1 VYAYR
6 FSYVATSLKEPGA
19 QHATDIPFFFDTA
32 AIKYGSK
39 TTARDAAMARAMSA
53 YLVNFARRG
62 DPNGAGLPAWPRYAR
77 ASDEIMDFAGNG
89 KPVAEK
95 DPWGMDIDT
104 AQATRQ

>member
-6 FSYVATSLKEPGA
+6 FSYVAGSVKAPGA

-32 AIKYGSK
+32 AIKYGPQTS
-39 TTARDAAMARAMSA
+39 ARDRAMGKAMSA
-53 YLVNFARRG
+53 YLVNFAKRG
-62 DPNGAGLPAWPRYAR
+62 DPNGAGLPAWPAYAR
-77 ASDEIMDFAGNG
+77 TSDEIMDFAASG

-95 DPWGMDIDT
+95 DPWGSEIDA